1 MKKPVIHWGTC
12 EELKIDGTDEIML
25 VAKR

>member
-1 MKKPVIHWGTC
+1 VIYWGTC
-12 EELKIDGTDEIML
+12 EELRTDGTDELML